1 MNAPRSDTAI
11 LLLEA
16 AQRCLQRHG
25 VAGLSTRK
33 VAEEA
38 GMPLSQ
44 IHYHLGSKRGL
55 LLGLLDYQNQKL
67 LARQEAMF
75 GQAQPLWARWMKA
88 CDYLDE
94 DLASGYVRMLQ
105 EMIAAGWADPEI
117 ASEVRRNLRGW
128 YVLLT
133 QVAAQAME
141 RLGGLGPLQP
151 GEAAALAGNVFLG
164 AEAMILLGFTE
175 QDMPARSALRKVG
188 ELLRALEPG
197 PDADD
202 AGAMNARGRTDP

>member
-1 MNAPRSDTAI
+1 MSTAPRSETAI
-11 LLLEA
+11 VLLEA

-55 LLGLLDYQNQKL
+55 LLALLNYQNEKL

-75 GQAQPLWARWMKA
+75 ARPQPLWERWMQA

-94 DLASGYVRMLQ
+94 DLASGYVRVLQ
-105 EMIAAGWADPEI
+105 EMIAAGWSDPEI
-117 ASEVRRNLRGW
+117 ASEARRNLQGW
-128 YVLLT
+128 YELLS
-133 QVAAQAME
+133 QVAAQAAE
-141 RLGGLGPLQP
+141 RLGGLGPLAP
-151 GEAAALAGNVFLG
+151 AEAAALAGYVFLG

-175 QDMPARSALRKVG
+175 QQLPARSALRKVG
-188 ELLRALEPG
+188 ELLRAFESERS
-197 PDADD
+197 
-202 AGAMNARGRTDP
+202 GASRASSRTDP

>member
-1 MNAPRSDTAI
+1 VSSNRSETAI

-55 LLGLLDYQNQKL
+55 LLALLAFQNEKL

-75 GQAQPLWARWMKA
+75 AEPQPLWLRWMKA
-88 CDYLDE
+88 CDYLEE
-94 DLASGYVRMLQ
+94 DLASGYVRVLQ

-117 ASEVRRNLRGW
+117 GAEVRRNLGGW
-128 YVLLT
+128 YRLLT
-133 QVAAQAME
+133 GVAAQAAE
-141 RLGGLGPLQP
+141 RLGGLGPLLP
-151 GEAAALAGNVFLG
+151 AEAAALAGHVFIG
-164 AEAMILLGFTE
+164 AEALILLGVAE
-175 QDMPARSALRKVG
+175 EEMPSRSALRKVG
-188 ELLRALEPG
+188 ELLRVLEDEPPEG
-197 PDADD
+197 TDH
-202 AGAMNARGRTDP
+202 ARR